1 MQLSQY
7 IKSLF
12 KKSPAQRMS
21 QGIHLQTLDSL
32 TPTNVLT
39 QINNVWTYKAT
50 MGGGGGFHPYIS
62 LMTMQ
67 RMQNHRLIHGLSFE

>member
-21 QGIHLQTLDSL
+21 QGIHLQTLDLL

-50 MGGGGGFHPYIS
+50 MGGGAFPPHIS